1 MCGLRD
7 WRWTRRRIAFQGMI
21 EHPALS
27 IFVGGKLPHH
37 AAPGRHVGLIT
48 GSEPRAQTASQVR
61 SNGPLGQAFSAG

>member
-1 MCGLRD
+1 MCGLHN
-7 WRWTRRRIAFQGMI
+7 WRSYRRRVAFQGMI

-37 AAPGRHVGLIT
+37 AALLRHVGLIT

-61 SNGPLGQAFSAG
+61 SNRR